1 MRMLFTGCTECGR
14 STTSVEGICPDCE
27 VLRSGVPQRPRE
39 RTTTLRRQVRYRHHN
54 S

>member
-27 VLRSGVPQRPRE
+27 VLRRGVVQRPRE
-39 RTTTLRRQVRYRHHN
+39 RAITLRQQLKHRHY
-54 S
+54 SS

>member
-1 MRMLFTGCTECGR
+1 MRMLFTGCTQCGR

-27 VLRSGVPQRPRE
+27 LVRSGIPQRPRE
-39 RTTTLRRQVRYRHHN
+39 RAVTLRRELKHRHHG

>member
-14 STTSVEGICPDCE
+14 STTSVEGLCPDCE
-27 VLRSGVPQRPRE
+27 VVRSGVPQRPRE
-39 RTTTLRRQVRYRHHN
+39 RAIMLRRQQKHRYYN